1 MRLSKYYQ
9 INSIASNPFHPFD
22 QINRMGRL
30 AREDARNRKAR
41 RRRKSEPAAR
51 KPNTSQTF
59 KKVPTDSGRRP
70 ATDE

>member
-1 MRLSKYYQ
+1 
-9 INSIASNPFHPFD
+9 
-22 QINRMGRL
+22 MGRL
-30 AREDARNRKAR
+30 AREDAHNRKAR

-51 KPNTSQTF
+51 KSNTSQTF